1 VSHRKKPIY
10 VCPNLLLNARASEE
24 YNISLEDIKKE
35 GIAFFSEAIE
45 KWNRLIQILS
55 EGQKMYRIY
64 GNNVIE
70 ANEILGWFQENY
82 TYHTNYSNFE
92 AYMIVDGRKT
102 GVDPVFDV
110 IFRGGNIG
118 NIYRNIRDFIDQ
130 LNQGAAHLR
139 GHRSSIRRLESIPKK
154 SEEAPLLVIR
164 KILSRFHLV
173 ANQMKRRR
181 KNKTPYLIKDE
192 YDVQILLHALL
203 RLDFDDVRKEDWTP
217 SYAGGAS
224 RIDLVLKNEGILVEV
239 KKTSA
244 SLKEEQIGK
253 QLIVDIAKYKEYK
266 GVNTLVCFIY
276 DPEQLIENPKGLEND
291 LQKLSTEK
299 LNVEVFVC
307 PRSN

>member
-1 VSHRKKPIY
+1 MHF
-10 VCPNLLLNARASEE
+10 
-24 YNISLEDIKKE
+24 IS
-35 GIAFFSEAIE
+35 
-45 KWNRLIQILS
+45 
-55 EGQKMYRIY
+55 
-64 GNNVIE
+64 GNNVGE
-70 ANEILGWFQENY
+70 ANKILGWFQENY
-82 TYHTNYSNFE
+82 THYTNYSNFK
-92 AYMIVDGRKT
+92 ASMIVDGKQID
-102 GVDPVFDV
+102 VDPVFDV

-118 NIYRNIRDFIDQ
+118 NIYRNARDFIDQ

-139 GHRSSIRRLESIPKK
+139 GHLSSIRRLESVSKE
-154 SEEAPLLVIR
+154 SEKVPLLAIR

-173 ANQMKRRR
+173 ANQLKRRR

-192 YDVQILLHALL
+192 YDVQSLLHALL
-203 RLDFDDVRKEDWTP
+203 RLDFDDVRKEEWTP

-244 SLKEEQIGK
+244 SLNEEQIGK

-266 GVNTLVCFIY
+266 GVNALVCFIY

-291 LQKLSTEK
+291 LQKLPTEK